1 MTVKIFGFGVLLAL
15 ALVLLGEA
23 GFRGKRIAA
32 ALFAVLFLSALG
44 EGVGKIMET
53 VLGFAEGAKISE
65 VATSAA
71 KIIGVG
77 YLFGIGAD
85 VIAEL
90 GEGMISKG
98 LLVAGKIEILLIA
111 LPYFKD
117 ILELGLSIIK

>member
-1 MTVKIFGFGVLLAL
+1 MYIS
-15 ALVLLGEA
+15 
-23 GFRGKRIAA
+23 
-32 ALFAVLFLSALG
+32 SAPFNFSPCA
-44 EGVGKIMET
+44 IST
-53 VLGFAEGAKISE
+53 GFAEGAKISE
-65 VATSAA
+65 IATSAA

-77 YLFGIGAD
+77 YLFGRGAD

-117 ILELGLSIIK
+117 ILELGLSLIK

>member
-71 KIIGVG
+71 QIIGVG